1 MIITEQQRILLE
13 RHKDLVNIV
22 IRCRIQI
29 DGRDDPTLLD
39 IMTDMRAL
47 EGIVTVRQNRPISDP
62 VDTASHRI
70 AELKV
75 SYIPKYISDSDKLMS
90 VLRSLK
96 TVEGVDM
103 IKLTEH
109 DSDIIMQKLSNSP
122 LVIWGKKWDNN

>member
-1 MIITEQQRILLE
+1 MIINESQRLLLE
-13 RHKDLVNIV
+13 RHKDLIAII
-22 IRCRIQI
+22 IRARIKI

-75 SYIPKYISDSDKLMS
+75 SYIPKYISKSDKLMT

-103 IKLTEH
+103 IKLVEH
-109 DSDIIMQKLSNSP
+109 DDINVMNTIQNSP
-122 LVIWGKKWDNN
+122 III

>member
-1 MIITEQQRILLE
+1 MIISEQQRVLLE

-22 IRCRIQI
+22 VRCRIQI

-39 IMTDMRAL
+39 ITTDMRAL

-75 SYIPKYISDSDKLMS
+75 SYIPRYVSSSNKLMS
-90 VLRSLK
+90 VLNSLK
-96 TVEGVDM
+96 TVDGVDM
-103 IKLTEH
+103 IKLVEH
-109 DSDIIMQKLSNSP
+109 DSDIIMQKISSSP
-122 LVIWGKKWDNN
+122 IVI

>member
-1 MIITEQQRILLE
+1 MLINESQRLLLE
-13 RHKDLVNIV
+13 RHKDLISII
-22 IRCRIQI
+22 IRARIKI
-29 DGRDDPTLLD
+29 DDRDDPTLLD

-75 SYIPKYISDSDKLMS
+75 SYIPKYISKSDKLMT
-90 VLRSLK
+90 VLKSLK

-103 IKLTEH
+103 IKLVEH
-109 DSDIIMQKLSNSP
+109 DDINIMNTIKTSP
-122 LVIWGKKWDNN
+122 IVI

>member
-1 MIITEQQRILLE
+1 MIISEQQRVLLE

-22 IRCRIQI
+22 VRCRIQI

-39 IMTDMRAL
+39 ITTDMRAL

-75 SYIPKYISDSDKLMS
+75 SYIPRYVSSSNKLMA
-90 VLRSLK
+90 VLNSLK
-96 TVEGVDM
+96 TVDGVDM
-103 IKLTEH
+103 IKLVEH
-109 DSDIIMQKLSNSP
+109 DSDIIMQKISSSP
-122 LVIWGKKWDNN
+122 IVI

>member
-1 MIITEQQRILLE
+1 MIISEQQRVLLE

-22 IRCRIQI
+22 VRCRIQI

-39 IMTDMRAL
+39 ITTDMRAL

-75 SYIPKYISDSDKLMS
+75 SYIPRYVSSSNKLMS
-90 VLRSLK
+90 VLNSLK
-96 TVEGVDM
+96 TVDGVDM
-103 IKLTEH
+103 IKLVEH
-109 DSDIIMQKLSNSP
+109 DSDIIMQKISSSP
-122 LVIWGKKWDNN
+122 IVV